1 MNLKHKAEPKYRNS
15 LVFLYKNFSTNKI
28 LFPQAHIL
36 SLKLDRNLKLDYTD
50 ITIKYDVYLK
60 ADLNQ
65 QSNVK

>member
-1 MNLKHKAEPKYRNS
+1 M
-15 LVFLYKNFSTNKI
+15 FLYKNFSANKI